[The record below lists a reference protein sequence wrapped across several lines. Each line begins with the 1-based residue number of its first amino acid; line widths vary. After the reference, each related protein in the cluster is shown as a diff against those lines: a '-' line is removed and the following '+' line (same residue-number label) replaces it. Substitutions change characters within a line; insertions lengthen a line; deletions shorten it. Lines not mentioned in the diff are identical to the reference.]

1 LRPYLLDERKQFK
14 DAAAAADIVTSLET
28 LLPDVDRA
36 VLTGEF
42 GEDLAANFREA
53 VRIGVDG
60 WLEDDIAFTK
70 S

>member
-1 LRPYLLDERKQFK
+1 MRPYLLDERKQFK
-14 DAAAAADIVTSLET
+14 DAAAADIVTSLET